1 MKFLARFYGLKF
13 QSKLERNKKLYDILF
28 LSAYFI
34 LYVLQLKSTIILSYV
49 VALIYAFIFLKGIK
63 TSKLLFQ
70 IYFIVAGL
78 FLLSIINFNHSFT
91 PIFHFIFLPII
102 LLIAEYFSKKQ
113 LVDLYQI
120 FRAFQ
125 YQNIFFVTLGLLYN
139 YNEIDPIGSI
149 IPWVSRNGI
158 TSVLI
163 VCQIIFSFV
172 TYLHIKKFP
181 IISSLLVVVIS
192 FYGLGRGSIIVSI
205 LLLLF
210 GIFLNI
216 YTSKNNLLKISSL
229 IVVFVL
235 AIYFSSDSETILLVE
250 NIEEGLSQTQFGQG
264 YTDEARTSINN
275 EYISNLDPWKFLF
288 GSSYKNTLIEIYF
301 GGNPHNSFIRLHSYY
316 GMFGIIVLFILVISI
331 LFAKRNT
338 FEKFVLFV
346 LLLLLLFRAY
356 TEPILFPSSL
366 DLFFL
371 MMIILF
377 FRKKHFLI
385 QEKKSTHNS
394 YVN

>member
-1 MKFLARFYGLKF
+1 MKFLARLYFLKF
-13 QSKLERNKKLYDILF
+13 QSKLERNKILYDIIF
-28 LSAYFI
+28 LSLYFF
-34 LYVLQLKSTIILSYV
+34 LYVLQLQSTIILSYV
-49 VALIYAFIFLKGIK
+49 VAAIYAFFCLKGIK
-63 TSKLLFQ
+63 TSKIIFK
-70 IYFIVAGL
+70 IYSIVAGL
-78 FLLSIINFNHSFT
+78 FLLSIINFNHGFT
-91 PIFHFIFLPII
+91 PLFHLIFLPVI
-102 LLIAEYFSKKQ
+102 LLIADYFSKKK

-125 YQNIFFVTLGLLYN
+125 YQNIFLVTLGLLYN

-163 VCQIIFSFV
+163 VCQIIFSFM
-172 TYLHIKKFP
+172 TYLYNKRFP
-181 IISSLLVVVIS
+181 IFSSLLVVIIS

-205 LLLLF
+205 LLLLY

-216 YTSKNNLLKISSL
+216 ANTRSNLIKISSV
-229 IVVFVL
+229 IVVIGLFF
-235 AIYFSSDSETILLVE
+235 YFSSNTETITLVE
-250 NIEEGLSQTQFGQG
+250 NIEDGLNQTQFGQG

-275 EYISNLDPWKFLF
+275 EYISNLDPWHFLF
-288 GSSYKNTLIEIYF
+288 GSSYNNTSIEKYF

-316 GMFGIIVLFILVISI
+316 GIFGIIVLLNLLISI
-331 LFAKRNT
+331 LIAKRNAT
-338 FEKFVLFV
+338 IKFVLLG

-371 MMIILF
+371 MMVALF
-377 FRKKHFLI
+377 FRKKYLLI
-385 QEKKSTHNS
+385 HERNLTQNS
-394 YVN
+394 YDN

>member
-1 MKFLARFYGLKF
+1 MKFLARLYFLKF
-13 QSKLERNKKLYDILF
+13 QSKLERNKILYDIIF
-28 LSAYFI
+28 LSLYFF
-34 LYVLQLKSTIILSYV
+34 LYVLQLQSTIILSYI
-49 VALIYAFIFLKGIK
+49 VAAIYAFFFLNGIK
-63 TSKLLFQ
+63 TSKQIFQ
-70 IYFIVAGL
+70 IYSIVAAL
-78 FLLSIINFNHSFT
+78 FLLSIINFNHGFT
-91 PIFHFIFLPII
+91 PLFHLIFLPVI
-102 LLIAEYFSKKQ
+102 LLIAHYFSKKQ

-125 YQNIFFVTLGLLYN
+125 YQNIFLVTLGLLYN

-158 TSVLI
+158 TSVLL

-172 TYLHIKKFP
+172 TYLYNKRFP
-181 IISSLLVVVIS
+181 IISSLLVVIIS

-205 LLLLF
+205 LLLLY

-216 YTSKNNLLKISSL
+216 ANTKSKLFKISSIIGV
-229 IVVFVL
+229 IVLLF
-235 AIYFSSDSETILLVE
+235 YFSSNTETITLVE
-250 NIEEGLSQTQFGQG
+250 NIEDGLNKTQFGQG

-275 EYISNLDPWKFLF
+275 EYISRLDTWNFIF
-288 GSSYKNTLIEIYF
+288 GSSYINTSIEKNF

-316 GMFGIIVLFILVISI
+316 GIFGIIVLFLLLISI
-331 LFAKRNT
+331 LIAKKNASR
-338 FEKFVLFV
+338 KFVLFG

-371 MMIILF
+371 IMIALF
-377 FRKKHFLI
+377 FRKKDLLI
-385 QEKKSTHNS
+385 HERNLTSNS

>member
-1 MKFLARFYGLKF
+1 L
-13 QSKLERNKKLYDILF
+13 
-28 LSAYFI
+28 
-34 LYVLQLKSTIILSYV
+34 
-49 VALIYAFIFLKGIK
+49 
-63 TSKLLFQ
+63 
-70 IYFIVAGL
+70 
-78 FLLSIINFNHSFT
+78 
-91 PIFHFIFLPII
+91 IFLPII
-102 LLIAEYFSKKQ
+102 LIIAEYFSKKQ

-125 YQNIFFVTLGLLYN
+125 YQNIFLVTLGLLYN

-172 TYLHIKKFP
+172 TYLYNNKFP
-181 IISSLLVVVIS
+181 IISSLAVVIIS

-205 LLLLF
+205 LLLLY

-216 YTSKNNLLKISSL
+216 STSKSKLLKFSSV
-229 IVVFVL
+229 IVVFGL
-235 AIYFSSDSETILLVE
+235 FFYFSSNSETITLVE
-250 NIEEGLSQTQFGQG
+250 NIEESLIQTQFGQG
-264 YTDEARTSINN
+264 YSDEARTSINK

-288 GSSYKNTLIEIYF
+288 GSSYKNTSIEKYF

-316 GMFGIIVLFILVISI
+316 GIFGIIVLFFLFISI
-331 LFAKRNT
+331 LIAKRNASV
-338 FEKFVLFV
+338 KFVLFG
-346 LLLLLLFRAY
+346 LLLLLLFRAF

-371 MMIILF
+371 MMIVLF
-377 FRKKHFLI
+377 FRKKHLLI
-385 QEKKSTHNS
+385 HERKLTQNS

>member
-1 MKFLARFYGLKF
+1 MKFLARFYNLKS
-13 QSKLERNKKLYDILF
+13 QSKSERNNKLYDVLF

-34 LYVLQLKSTIILSYV
+34 LYVLQLKLTIVLSYI
-49 VALIYAFIFLKGIK
+49 VALIYAFMFLKGIK

-78 FLLSIINFNHSFT
+78 FLLSIININHGFT
-91 PIFHFIFLPII
+91 PIFHLIFLPII
-102 LLIAEYFSKKQ
+102 IIITEYFSKKQ

-125 YQNIFFVTLGLLYN
+125 YQNIFLVTLGLFNN

-163 VCQIIFSFV
+163 VCQILFSFV
-172 TYLHIKKFP
+172 SYLYNKKFP
-181 IISSLLVVVIS
+181 IISSLAVVIIS
-192 FYGLGRGSIIVSI
+192 FYGLGRGSIIVST
-205 LLLLF
+205 LLLLY

-216 YTSKNNLLKISSL
+216 YTSKSKLLKFSSV
-229 IVVFVL
+229 IVLFIL
-235 AIYFSSDSETILLVE
+235 LFYFSSNSETIKLVE
-250 NIEEGLSQTQFGQG
+250 NIEESLTQTQFGQG
-264 YTDEARTSINN
+264 YNDEARTSINK
-275 EYISNLDPWKFLF
+275 EYISNLDYWKFLF
-288 GSSYKNTLIEIYF
+288 GSSYKNTSIEFYF
-301 GGNPHNSFIRLHSYY
+301 GGNPHNSFIRLHSFY
-316 GMFGIIVLFILVISI
+316 GIFGIIVLFFLLISI
-331 LFAKRNT
+331 LIAKSNASL
-338 FEKFVLFV
+338 KFVLFS

-371 MMIILF
+371 MMIVLF
-377 FRKKHFLI
+377 FRKKHLFIHKIKLNP
-385 QEKKSTHNS
+385 NS
-394 YVN
+394 HVH